1 VPHPQGKSPDTVC
14 PAKAG
19 RDNASMS
26 KQTASNL
33 FMFSPF
39 ASKLAGFYQDL
50 LKGVLS
56 YPQLGNRL
64 IRLAE
69 QAHSFRQFDKIKEL
83 GLMLSNFPI
92 KDYQAIGTYY
102 LAVAANSKGNGD
114 QDEAKRLF
122 ELVVSTAPDAYK
134 VKSIISL
141 GALSFH
147 RRDFESAL
155 SYYYE
160 TIKAGRLSA
169 ASLHAIKAIGV
180 IKAMEGTHP
189 QAVKDLESI
198 LPVIRYAPAH
208 ICFDILN
215 SYAVELGEVGR
226 KDEARNIMR
235 VVLASPF
242 ADAYPEWRET
252 AEELKPSRRS
262 MVAISSFPYNVLAM
276 PAREPNEQPELQPK
290 PARVLNFAKWKKKMA
305 KKDKDKQI
313 EKSLDEMSFKDLGF
327 KLLELITTNQA
338 DEDQM
343 RTILAGYVFSS
354 GNPVPTPDLISTP
367 ICLPSC
373 SKIIHWFASV
383 REGTLKPRSMSSF

>member
-1 VPHPQGKSPDTVC
+1 
-14 PAKAG
+14 
-19 RDNASMS
+19 MS
-26 KQTASNL
+26 KETASNL
-33 FMFSPF
+33 FMVSPF
-39 ASKLAGFYQDL
+39 ASKLAGFYQAL

-56 YPQLGNRL
+56 YPQLGSRL

-69 QAHSFRQFDKIKEL
+69 HAHSFRQFDKVKEL

-92 KDYQAIGTYY
+92 RDYQAIGTYY

-134 VKSIISL
+134 VKSIMSL

-180 IKAMEGTHP
+180 IKAMEGSHP

-198 LPVIRYAPAH
+198 LPVIKYAPAH

-226 KDEARNIMR
+226 KDEAHNIMR

-242 ADAYPEWRET
+242 ARVYPEWRET
-252 AEELKPSRRS
+252 AQELKSSRRS
-262 MVAISSFPYNVLAM
+262 FVTVGAIHHNVLTM
-276 PAREPNEQPELQPK
+276 PAREHGEQIPLQPK
-290 PARVLNFAKWKKKMA
+290 PARVLSFAKGKKKMD
-305 KKDKDKQI
+305 KKDKD
-313 EKSLDEMSFKDLGF
+313 EKIQKSVDEMNFKDLGF
-327 KLLELITTNQA
+327 KLLEIITTNQA
-338 DEDQM
+338 DEEQM
-343 RTILAGYVFSS
+343 RLIVIFAMTLFSEPN
-354 GNPVPTPDLISTP
+354 NPDPDKP
-367 ICLPSC
+367 
-373 SKIIHWFASV
+373 AS
-383 REGTLKPRSMSSF
+383 